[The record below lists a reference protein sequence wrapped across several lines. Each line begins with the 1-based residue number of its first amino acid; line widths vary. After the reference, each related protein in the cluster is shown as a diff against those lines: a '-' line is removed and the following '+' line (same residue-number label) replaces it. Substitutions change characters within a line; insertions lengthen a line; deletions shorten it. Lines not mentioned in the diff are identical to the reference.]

1 MLVSLT
7 YRLFLIQMLNGT
19 LSNLQYYFAEFNLL
33 CLSAAMRMGASYY
46 WVCLL
51 PFGFPPL
58 SYKES
63 FRLQLLLLGSP
74 PPLGLPWGI
83 EEFRFISLPLQIH
96 TGCKGFSLIALAFR
110 FTLRYV
116 GEFQFILL
124 TSPPWVHLEM
134 QREFQLYNFHLG
146 SALGIRRSFS
156 LTTLALGFT
165 LEYKGVSV
173 YNSRLQIHTG
183 CKGSALQ
190 LSPSGSP

>member
-1 MLVSLT
+1 
-7 YRLFLIQMLNGT
+7 
-19 LSNLQYYFAEFNLL
+19 
-33 CLSAAMRMGASYY
+33 MRMGASYY

-63 FRLQLLLLGSP
+63 FRLQLLLLVHL
-74 PPLGLPWGI
+74 PLGFALGY
-83 EEFRFISLPLQIH
+83 RGVSVYLSPLQIH

-134 QREFQLYNFHLG
+134 
-146 SALGIRRSFS
+146 
-156 LTTLALGFT
+156 
-165 LEYKGVSV
+165 
-173 YNSRLQIHTG
+173 
-183 CKGSALQ
+183 
-190 LSPSGSP
+190 